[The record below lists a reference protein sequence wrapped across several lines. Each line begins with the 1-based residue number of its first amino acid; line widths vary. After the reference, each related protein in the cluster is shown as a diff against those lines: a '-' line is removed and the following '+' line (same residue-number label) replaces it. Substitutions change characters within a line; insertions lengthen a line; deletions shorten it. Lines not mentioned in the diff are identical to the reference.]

1 MSELLGQTGL
11 MPPDEDELEL
21 LDELDELELLDELLL
36 EDELLD
42 DVDEEELD
50 EEPDEELEE
59 EDELLEDDE
68 LELLVEEP
76 LLLPQ
81 VRIVPVESL
90 PSPTNPKL
98 WLAPGAMVA
107 FQPTGVAL
115 YGLLPVKLAF
125 HKLVMDE
132 PPFCCQPTD
141 QVLIVVLVS
150 LVMVICAVKPDP
162 QSLVVV

>member
-1 MSELLGQTGL
+1 

-36 EDELLD
+36 DDELLD
-42 DVDEEELD
+42 DVDEEVL
-50 EEPDEELEE
+50 DEELEE

-68 LELLVEEP
+68 LELLVEEAP
-76 LLLPQ
+76 LLPQ

>member
-36 EDELLD
+36 DDELLD
-42 DVDEEELD
+42 DVDEEVL
-50 EEPDEELEE
+50 DEELEE
-59 EDELLEDDE
+59 EDELLLEDDE

-76 LLLPQ
+76 PLLPQ
-81 VRIVPVESL
+81 VRIVPVELL

-107 FQPTGVAL
+107 FQPTGVAP

>member
-36 EDELLD
+36 DDELLD
-42 DVDEEELD
+42 DVDEEVLD
-50 EEPDEELEE
+50 EELDEELEE
-59 EDELLEDDE
+59 EDELLLEDDE

-76 LLLPQ
+76 PLLPQ
-81 VRIVPVESL
+81 VRIVPLESL

-115 YGLLPVKLAF
+115 
-125 HKLVMDE
+125 
-132 PPFCCQPTD
+132 
-141 QVLIVVLVS
+141 
-150 LVMVICAVKPDP
+150 
-162 QSLVVV
+162 